1 MRNFPQ
7 LNGFKRAP
15 GIVRLVGHR
24 GARGLMPE
32 NTLEGFEYTLD
43 LDVRALEFDV
53 LISKDN
59 VPVITHDYKLSAAI
73 TRNKSGGWL
82 TNNCPKVN
90 ELTLSELKQFD
101 VGGLDQQ
108 SVYGKNY
115 PHQKFLSGVRIP
127 KLSELLELVCSQTNN
142 NIYLLPFY

>member
-1 MRNFPQ
+1 
-7 LNGFKRAP
+7 
-15 GIVRLVGHR
+15 
-24 GARGLMPE
+24 MPE

-43 LDVRALEFDV
+43 LEVRALEFDV

-101 VGGLDQQ
+101 VGGLDQH
-108 SVYGKNY
+108 SIYGKTTPIRNFY
-115 PHQKFLSGVRIP
+115 QGFAFL
-127 KLSELLELVCSQTNN
+127 N
-142 NIYLLPFY
+142 